1 MTTLQ
6 LNSSKIKVF
15 LTKKIFSITSEG
27 KIILRIIFGPM
38 KKVIPFQRNDFD
50 AVKKLLIEGF
60 SSKYKNDINENFFL
74 LNNYGFVL
82 KEDEKLLGFASIHV
96 INKINRISC
105 LIEDVVID
113 SNYRGKGLGKLLINH
128 LIKFSKTLGSDKIIL
143 NSQESNTK
151 FYEKLGF
158 KKNET
163 QMIIRL

>member
-1 MTTLQ
+1 M
-6 LNSSKIKVF
+6 
-15 LTKKIFSITSEG
+15 
-27 KIILRIIFGPM
+27 
-38 KKVIPFQRNDFD
+38 PFQRNDFD

-60 SSKYKNDINENFFL
+60 SNKFKNDINENFFL

-96 INKINRISC
+96 INKINRVSC

-128 LIKFSKTLGSDKIIL
+128 LIKFSKTLDSDKIIL
-143 NSQESNTK
+143 NSKESNTK

>member
-1 MTTLQ
+1 M
-6 LNSSKIKVF
+6 IKVM
-15 LTKKIFSITSEG
+15 S
-27 KIILRIIFGPM
+27 
-38 KKVIPFQRNDFD
+38 FQRNDFD

-60 SSKYKNDINENFFL
+60 SSKFSNDINENFFL
-74 LNNYGFVL
+74 LNNYGFVI
-82 KEDEKLLGFASIHV
+82 KEDEKLLGFASLHI
-96 INKINRISC
+96 INKISRVSC

-128 LIKFSKTLGSDKIIL
+128 LIKFSKTLDCDKIIL
-143 NSQESNTK
+143 NSKESNTK

>member
-1 MTTLQ
+1 
-6 LNSSKIKVF
+6 
-15 LTKKIFSITSEG
+15 
-27 KIILRIIFGPM
+27 M
-38 KKVIPFQRNDFD
+38 KKVMPFQRNDFD

-60 SSKYKNDINENFFL
+60 SSKFKNDINESFFL

-96 INKINRISC
+96 INKVNRISC

-128 LIKFSKTLGSDKIIL
+128 MIKFSKTLDSDKVIL
-143 NSQESNTK
+143 NSKESNTK

>member
-1 MTTLQ
+1 
-6 LNSSKIKVF
+6 
-15 LTKKIFSITSEG
+15 
-27 KIILRIIFGPM
+27 M
-38 KKVIPFQRNDFD
+38 KKVMPFQRNDFD

-60 SSKYKNDINENFFL
+60 SSKFKNDINENFFL

-82 KEDEKLLGFASIHV
+82 KEDEKLLGFASLHV
-96 INKINRISC
+96 INKINRVSC

-113 SNYRGKGLGKLLINH
+113 SNYRGEGLGKLLINH
-128 LIKFSKTLGSDKIIL
+128 LIKFSKTLDSDKIIL
-143 NSQESNTK
+143 NSKESNTK

>member
-1 MTTLQ
+1 
-6 LNSSKIKVF
+6 
-15 LTKKIFSITSEG
+15 
-27 KIILRIIFGPM
+27 M

-50 AVKKLLIEGF
+50 SVKKLLIEGF
-60 SSKYKNDINENFFL
+60 SNKFKNDINENFFL

-82 KEDEKLLGFASIHV
+82 KEDEKLIGFASIHV
-96 INKINRISC
+96 INKINRVSC

-128 LIKFSKTLGSDKIIL
+128 LIKFSKTLDSDKIIL
-143 NSQESNTK
+143 NSKESNTK

>member
-1 MTTLQ
+1 
-6 LNSSKIKVF
+6 
-15 LTKKIFSITSEG
+15 
-27 KIILRIIFGPM
+27 M
-38 KKVIPFQRNDFD
+38 KKVMPFQRNDFD

-60 SSKYKNDINENFFL
+60 SSKFKNDINENFFL

-105 LIEDVVID
+105 IIEDVVID
-113 SNYRGKGLGKLLINH
+113 SKYRGKGLGKLLIDH
-128 LIKFSKTLGSDKIIL
+128 LIQFSKSLDSDKIIL
-143 NSQESNTK
+143 NSKESNTK

>member
-1 MTTLQ
+1 MNPT
-6 LNSSKIKVF
+6 
-15 LTKKIFSITSEG
+15 
-27 KIILRIIFGPM
+27 
-38 KKVIPFQRNDFD
+38 
-50 AVKKLLIEGF
+50 
-60 SSKYKNDINENFFL
+60 INENFFL

-96 INKINRISC
+96 INKINRVSC

>member
-1 MTTLQ
+1 MF
-6 LNSSKIKVF
+6 KIWEE
-15 LTKKIFSITSEG
+15 KIVLST
-27 KIILRIIFGPM
+27 IFGPM
-38 KKVIPFQRNDFD
+38 KKVMPFQRNDFN

-60 SSKYKNDINENFFL
+60 SSKFNNDINENFFL

-96 INKINRISC
+96 INKINRVSC

>member
-1 MTTLQ
+1 
-6 LNSSKIKVF
+6 
-15 LTKKIFSITSEG
+15 
-27 KIILRIIFGPM
+27 M
-38 KKVIPFQRNDFD
+38 KKVMSFQRNDFD

-60 SSKYKNDINENFFL
+60 SSKFKNDINENFFL

-96 INKINRISC
+96 INKINRVSC

-113 SNYRGKGLGKLLINH
+113 SNYRGKGLGKLLINY
-128 LIKFSKTLGSDKIIL
+128 LIKFSKTLDSDKIIL
-143 NSQESNTK
+143 NSKESNTK

>member
-1 MTTLQ
+1 
-6 LNSSKIKVF
+6 
-15 LTKKIFSITSEG
+15 
-27 KIILRIIFGPM
+27 M

-50 AVKKLLIEGF
+50 SVKKLLIEGF
-60 SSKYKNDINENFFL
+60 SNKFKNDINENFFL
-74 LNNYGFVL
+74 LNNYGFVI
-82 KEDEKLLGFASIHV
+82 KENEKLLGFASIHV
-96 INKINRISC
+96 INKINRVSC

-128 LIKFSKTLGSDKIIL
+128 LIKFSKTLDSDKIIL
-143 NSQESNTK
+143 NSKESNTK

>member
-1 MTTLQ
+1 
-6 LNSSKIKVF
+6 
-15 LTKKIFSITSEG
+15 
-27 KIILRIIFGPM
+27 M
-38 KKVIPFQRNDFD
+38 KKVMPFQRNDFD

-60 SSKYKNDINENFFL
+60 SIKFKNDINENFFL

-96 INKINRISC
+96 INKINRVSC

-128 LIKFSKTLGSDKIIL
+128 LIKFSKTLDSDKIIL
-143 NSQESNTK
+143 NSKESNTK

>member
-1 MTTLQ
+1 
-6 LNSSKIKVF
+6 
-15 LTKKIFSITSEG
+15 
-27 KIILRIIFGPM
+27 M

-60 SSKYKNDINENFFL
+60 SSKFKNDINENFFL
-74 LNNYGFVL
+74 LNNYGFVI

-96 INKINRISC
+96 INKINRVSC

-113 SNYRGKGLGKLLINH
+113 SNYRGKGLGKLLINY
-128 LIKFSKTLGSDKIIL
+128 LIKFSKTLDSDKLIL
-143 NSQESNTK
+143 NSKESNTK

>member
-1 MTTLQ
+1 
-6 LNSSKIKVF
+6 
-15 LTKKIFSITSEG
+15 
-27 KIILRIIFGPM
+27 M
-38 KKVIPFQRNDFD
+38 KKVMPFQRNDFD
-50 AVKKLLIEGF
+50 AVKKLLTEGF
-60 SSKYKNDINENFFL
+60 SNKFKNDINENFFL

>member
-1 MTTLQ
+1 
-6 LNSSKIKVF
+6 
-15 LTKKIFSITSEG
+15 
-27 KIILRIIFGPM
+27 M
-38 KKVIPFQRNDFD
+38 KKVMPFQRNDFD

-60 SSKYKNDINENFFL
+60 SSKFKNDINENFFL

-82 KEDEKLLGFASIHV
+82 KEDEKLLGFASMHV
-96 INKINRISC
+96 INKINRVSC

-113 SNYRGKGLGKLLINH
+113 SNYRGKGLGKLLINY

-143 NSQESNTK
+143 NAIESNTK

>member
-1 MTTLQ
+1 
-6 LNSSKIKVF
+6 
-15 LTKKIFSITSEG
+15 
-27 KIILRIIFGPM
+27 M
-38 KKVIPFQRNDFD
+38 KKVMPFQRNDFD

-60 SSKYKNDINENFFL
+60 SSKFKNDINENFFL

-128 LIKFSKTLGSDKIIL
+128 LIKFSKTLDSDKIIL
-143 NSQESNTK
+143 NSKESNTK

-158 KKNET
+158 KKNLPKT
-163 QMIIRL
+163 DNFFKNCLMLPMNIFINNDDVFYICDQIKKFYRK

>member
-1 MTTLQ
+1 
-6 LNSSKIKVF
+6 
-15 LTKKIFSITSEG
+15 
-27 KIILRIIFGPM
+27 M
-38 KKVIPFQRNDFD
+38 KKVMPFQRNDFD

-60 SSKYKNDINENFFL
+60 SSKFKNDINENFFL

-82 KEDEKLLGFASIHV
+82 KEDEKLLGFASMHV
-96 INKINRISC
+96 INKINRVSC

-113 SNYRGKGLGKLLINH
+113 SNYRGKGLGKLLINY
-128 LIKFSKTLGSDKIIL
+128 LIKFSKTLDSDKIIL
-143 NSQESNTK
+143 NSKESNTK

>member
-1 MTTLQ
+1 
-6 LNSSKIKVF
+6 
-15 LTKKIFSITSEG
+15 
-27 KIILRIIFGPM
+27 M
-38 KKVIPFQRNDFD
+38 KKVMPFQRNDFD

-60 SSKYKNDINENFFL
+60 SNKFKNDINENFFL
-74 LNNYGFVL
+74 LNNYGFVI

-96 INKINRISC
+96 INKINRVSC

-128 LIKFSKTLGSDKIIL
+128 LIKFSKTLDSDKIIL
-143 NSQESNTK
+143 NSKESNTK

>member
-1 MTTLQ
+1 
-6 LNSSKIKVF
+6 
-15 LTKKIFSITSEG
+15 
-27 KIILRIIFGPM
+27 M
-38 KKVIPFQRNDFD
+38 KKVIPFQRNDFN

-60 SSKYKNDINENFFL
+60 SNKFKNDINENFFL
-74 LNNYGFVL
+74 LNNYGFVI
-82 KEDEKLLGFASIHV
+82 KENEKLLGFASIHV
-96 INKINRISC
+96 INKINRVSC

-128 LIKFSKTLGSDKIIL
+128 LIKFSRTLDSDKIIL
-143 NSQESNTK
+143 NSKESNTK

>member
-1 MTTLQ
+1 
-6 LNSSKIKVF
+6 
-15 LTKKIFSITSEG
+15 
-27 KIILRIIFGPM
+27 M

-60 SSKYKNDINENFFL
+60 SNNFKNDINENFFL
-74 LNNYGFVL
+74 LNNYGFVI

-96 INKINRISC
+96 INKINRVSC

-113 SNYRGKGLGKLLINH
+113 SKYRGKGLGKLLINH
-128 LIKFSKTLGSDKIIL
+128 LIKFSKSLDSDKIIL
-143 NSQESNTK
+143 NSKESNTK

>member
-1 MTTLQ
+1 MVRK
-6 LNSSKIKVF
+6 LNFSYQKNNLHNIRGKNSIKNYF
-15 LTKKIFSITSEG
+15 W
-27 KIILRIIFGPM
+27 PM
-38 KKVIPFQRNDFD
+38 KKVVPFQRNDFD

-60 SSKYKNDINENFFL
+60 SSKFKNDINENFFL

-96 INKINRISC
+96 INKINRVSC

-113 SNYRGKGLGKLLINH
+113 SNYRGKGLGKLLINY
-128 LIKFSKTLGSDKIIL
+128 LIKFSKTLDSDKIIL
-143 NSQESNTK
+143 NSKESNTK

>member
-1 MTTLQ
+1 
-6 LNSSKIKVF
+6 
-15 LTKKIFSITSEG
+15 
-27 KIILRIIFGPM
+27 M
-38 KKVIPFQRNDFD
+38 KKVMPFQRNDFD

-60 SSKYKNDINENFFL
+60 SNKFKNDINENFFL

-96 INKINRISC
+96 INKINRVSC

-113 SNYRGKGLGKLLINH
+113 SNHRGEGLGKLLINH

>member
-1 MTTLQ
+1 
-6 LNSSKIKVF
+6 
-15 LTKKIFSITSEG
+15 
-27 KIILRIIFGPM
+27 M

-60 SSKYKNDINENFFL
+60 SNKFKNDINENFFL

-96 INKINRISC
+96 INKINRVSC

-113 SNYRGKGLGKLLINH
+113 SNYRGKGLGKILINH
-128 LIKFSKTLGSDKIIL
+128 LIKFSKTLDSDKIIL
-143 NSQESNTK
+143 NSKESNTK

-163 QMIIRL
+163 QMVIRL

>member
-1 MTTLQ
+1 
-6 LNSSKIKVF
+6 
-15 LTKKIFSITSEG
+15 
-27 KIILRIIFGPM
+27 M
-38 KKVIPFQRNDFD
+38 KKVMPFQRNDFD

-60 SSKYKNDINENFFL
+60 SSKFKNDINENFFL

-96 INKINRISC
+96 INKVNRISC

-113 SNYRGKGLGKLLINH
+113 SNYRGEGLGKLLINH
-128 LIKFSKTLGSDKIIL
+128 LIKFSKTLDSDKIIL
-143 NSQESNTK
+143 NSKESNTK

>member
-1 MTTLQ
+1 
-6 LNSSKIKVF
+6 
-15 LTKKIFSITSEG
+15 
-27 KIILRIIFGPM
+27 M

-60 SSKYKNDINENFFL
+60 SNKFKNDINENFFL
-74 LNNYGFVL
+74 LNNYGFVI

-96 INKINRISC
+96 INKINRVSC

-128 LIKFSKTLGSDKIIL
+128 LIKFSKSLDSDKIIL
-143 NSQESNTK
+143 NSKESNTK

>member
-1 MTTLQ
+1 MTTLL
-6 LNSSKIKVF
+6 LNSSKIKFF
-15 LTKKIFSITSEG
+15 LPKKIIFIISEE
-27 KIILRIIFGPM
+27 KIVLRTIFGPM
-38 KKVIPFQRNDFD
+38 KKVMPFQRNDFD

-60 SSKYKNDINENFFL
+60 SNKFKNDINENFFL

-82 KEDEKLLGFASIHV
+82 KEDEKLLGFASIHI
-96 INKINRISC
+96 INKINRVSC

>member
-1 MTTLQ
+1 
-6 LNSSKIKVF
+6 
-15 LTKKIFSITSEG
+15 
-27 KIILRIIFGPM
+27 M

-60 SSKYKNDINENFFL
+60 SNKFKNDINENFFL
-74 LNNYGFVL
+74 LNNYGFVI

-96 INKINRISC
+96 INKINRVSC

-128 LIKFSKTLGSDKIIL
+128 LIKFSKTLDSDKIIL
-143 NSQESNTK
+143 NSKESNTK

>member
-1 MTTLQ
+1 
-6 LNSSKIKVF
+6 
-15 LTKKIFSITSEG
+15 
-27 KIILRIIFGPM
+27 M
-38 KKVIPFQRNDFD
+38 KKVMPFQRNDFD

-60 SSKYKNDINENFFL
+60 SNKFKNDINENFFL

-96 INKINRISC
+96 INKINRVSC

-113 SNYRGKGLGKLLINH
+113 SNYRGKGLGKILINH
-128 LIKFSKTLGSDKIIL
+128 LIKFSKTLDSDKIIL
-143 NSQESNTK
+143 NSKESNTK

>member
-1 MTTLQ
+1 
-6 LNSSKIKVF
+6 
-15 LTKKIFSITSEG
+15 
-27 KIILRIIFGPM
+27 M
-38 KKVIPFQRNDFD
+38 KKVMPFQRNDFD

-60 SSKYKNDINENFFL
+60 SNKFKNDINENFFL

-96 INKINRISC
+96 INKINRVSC

-113 SNYRGKGLGKLLINH
+113 SNYRGQGLGKLLINH
-128 LIKFSKTLGSDKIIL
+128 LIKFSKTLDSDKLIL
-143 NSQESNTK
+143 NSKESNTK

>member
-1 MTTLQ
+1 
-6 LNSSKIKVF
+6 
-15 LTKKIFSITSEG
+15 
-27 KIILRIIFGPM
+27 M
-38 KKVIPFQRNDFD
+38 KKVMPFQRNDFD

-60 SSKYKNDINENFFL
+60 SSKFKNDINENFFL

-96 INKINRISC
+96 INKINRVSC

-113 SNYRGKGLGKLLINH
+113 SNYRGKGLGKLLINR

-143 NSQESNTK
+143 NSKESNTK

-163 QMIIRL
+163 QMIKRL

>member
-1 MTTLQ
+1 
-6 LNSSKIKVF
+6 
-15 LTKKIFSITSEG
+15 
-27 KIILRIIFGPM
+27 M
-38 KKVIPFQRNDFD
+38 KKVMPFQRNDFD

-60 SSKYKNDINENFFL
+60 SNKFKNDINENFFL

-96 INKINRISC
+96 INKINRVSC

-128 LIKFSKTLGSDKIIL
+128 LIKFSKTLDSDKIIL
-143 NSQESNTK
+143 NSKESNTK